1 MQDKDIIIKADE
13 LYFSYDDEKSYSL
26 DGLSLE
32 IERGRRVAFM
42 GANGAGKSTFF
53 FCLNGIHRPASG
65 TLYIDGKPVDYSK
78 KGLLDLRSKVGIVF
92 QDPDNQLF
100 SASVFQEIS
109 FGALNI
115 GMSKEEAEK
124 AVRRVI
130 DALEITPFMEKPTHS
145 LSGGQKKQV
154 SIADVLVM
162 NPEIVILDEPAASLD
177 PKHTIIVNRIVDML
191 ADQGMTVLVSTHDVD
206 YALEWADEIVL
217 IYEGKTLMHGSPTEV
232 FSNEEVLQK
241 TNLKKP
247 AAIELFERLAEKGI
261 LPPDLPLPKSLGQ
274 LEEYISSL

>member
-1 MQDKDIIIKADE
+1 MKDIIIKAED
-13 LYFSYDDEKSYSL
+13 LYFSYDDAKSYSL
-26 DGLSLE
+26 CGLDLE
-32 IERGRRVAFM
+32 IERGRKVAFL

-53 FCLNGIHRPASG
+53 FCLNGIHRPLSG

-78 KGLLDLRSKVGIVF
+78 KGLLELRSKVGIVF

-115 GMSKEEAEK
+115 GMSPEEAEA
-124 AVRRVI
+124 AVRKVI
-130 DALEITPFMEKPTHS
+130 DTLEITPFMDKPTHS

-162 NPEIVILDEPAASLD
+162 NPEIVILDEPASSLD

-191 ADQGMTVLVSTHDVD
+191 ADQGMTVIMSTHDVD
-206 YALEWADEIVL
+206 YALEWADDIVL
-217 IYEGKTLMHGSPTEV
+217 ICEGKTLMHGSPTEV
-232 FSNEEVLQK
+232 FSNEEALQK

-247 AAIELFERLAEKGI
+247 AAIELFERLTEKGI
-261 LPPDLPLPKSLGQ
+261 LPADLPLPRSLQ
-274 LEEYISSL
+274 ELEEYISQL

>member
-1 MQDKDIIIKADE
+1 MKDIIIKAED
-13 LYFSYDDEKSYSL
+13 LYFSYDDAKSYSL
-26 DGLSLE
+26 CGLNLE
-32 IERGRRVAFM
+32 IERGRKVAFL

-53 FCLNGIHRPASG
+53 FCLNGIHRPLSG

-78 KGLLDLRSKVGIVF
+78 KGLLELRSKVGIVF

-115 GMSKEEAEK
+115 GMSPEEAEA
-124 AVRRVI
+124 AVRKVI
-130 DALEITPFMEKPTHS
+130 DTLEITPFMDKPTHS

-162 NPEIVILDEPAASLD
+162 NPEIVILDEPASSLD

-191 ADQGMTVLVSTHDVD
+191 ADQGMTVIMSD
-206 YALEWADEIVL
+206 
-217 IYEGKTLMHGSPTEV
+217 
-232 FSNEEVLQK
+232 
-241 TNLKKP
+241 
-247 AAIELFERLAEKGI
+247 R
-261 LPPDLPLPKSLGQ
+261 KSVV
-274 LEEYISSL
+274 